1 MTTETTST
9 IEQVSLHDRAVAQL
23 RRKNFTA
30 IAGDDLKETLMVDR
44 EVLNDFCDHWNRL
57 EQDMYMADGG
67 AYRYRR
73 YGEFDLDLNADSL
86 TLLPHQAYVQP
97 SYINGLNGDVERHF
111 EPLELSFSNSELL
124 RQLFKFLAG
133 VYNNTLGESC
143 RWNVR
148 LHPYRI
154 IASDKMEGLPTPEG
168 LHRDGVTFIASMMI
182 CRRNVVGG
190 ISDITDNDKYI
201 LASIQLTDT
210 FDIMIADDGKT
221 MHQVSGIVP
230 ENADIEQ
237 AYRDVL
243 VIAFTKK

>member
-1 MTTETTST
+1 MTIETTST
-9 IEQVSLHDRAVAQL
+9 IEQTSLHNRAVAQL
-23 RRKNFTA
+23 QRRNFTA
-30 IAGDDLKETLMVDR
+30 IAGDDLKETLKVDSKD
-44 EVLNDFCDHWNRL
+44 LNDFCDHWNRL
-57 EQDMYMADGG
+57 KQDMYMADGG
-67 AYRYRR
+67 TYRYRR
-73 YGEFDLDLNADSL
+73 YGEFDLDLEMDRF

-111 EPLELSFSNSELL
+111 EPLELSFSNSDLL
-124 RQLFKFLAG
+124 RQLLNVLAG
-133 VYNNTLGESC
+133 VYNKTLGENIQ
-143 RWNVR
+143 WNVR

-182 CRRNVVGG
+182 KRQNVLGG
-190 ISDITDNDKYI
+190 VTDITDNDKYI
-201 LASIQLTDT
+201 LASLQLTDP
-210 FDIMIADDGKT
+210 FDIMIADDAQT

-230 ENADIEQ
+230 ENADIEL